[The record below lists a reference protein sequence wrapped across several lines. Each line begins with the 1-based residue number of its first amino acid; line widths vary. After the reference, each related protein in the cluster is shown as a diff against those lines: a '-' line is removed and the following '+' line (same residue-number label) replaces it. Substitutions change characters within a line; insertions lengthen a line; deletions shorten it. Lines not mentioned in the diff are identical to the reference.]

1 MKERLSALWESEKIQ
16 DYIKDNREILL
27 KVAAAALLVA
37 AAFFVF
43 IFTGDEDESLAEEN
57 DMVIETE
64 TKTTMIMVD
73 IGGEVKSP
81 MVAELEEGSR
91 VEDAINAAGGVTEDA
106 DLTEIN
112 RAAFLEDGDK
122 ILIPTKIDSG
132 TGAGNDV
139 GSEGTAE
146 SSSKGGGAAFF
157 DSRININ
164 TAGSEDLQQLDGIGP
179 VTAEK
184 IIEYRNSNGK
194 FRTIEDIKNVSG
206 IGEKTFEK
214 LKDHIRT

>member
-1 MKERLSALWESEKIQ
+1 M
-16 DYIKDNREILL
+16 
-27 KVAAAALLVA
+27 
-37 AAFFVF
+37 
-43 IFTGDEDESLAEEN
+43 
-57 DMVIETE
+57 
-64 TKTTMIMVD
+64 
-73 IGGEVKSP
+73 
-81 MVAELEEGSR
+81 
-91 VEDAINAAGGVTEDA
+91 
-106 DLTEIN
+106 
-112 RAAFLEDGDK
+112 
-122 ILIPTKIDSG
+122 
-132 TGAGNDV
+132 